1 MAARPAEAWPCCRRA
16 FRGTFLVREPPY
28 SFDLVKVAA
37 AVVEREGRYLVARR
51 AAAARHG
58 GLWEF
63 PGGKLHP
70 GEPLAEAVA
79 RELAEELGVTV
90 QSVGRVQFRAR
101 DPGSRYLI
109 LFVEVQVEG
118 EPVALEH
125 EAVAWVGPADL
136 RELDLAPSDARF
148 VREALTRESRT
159 DEA

>member
-1 MAARPAEAWPCCRRA
+1 M
-16 FRGTFLVREPPY
+16 EPPT
-28 SFDLVKVAA
+28 SCDLIKVAA

-63 PGGKLHP
+63 PGGKLQP
-70 GEPLAEAVA
+70 GEPLADAVA

-90 QSVGRVQFRAR
+90 RWVGRVCFRAR

-109 LFVEVQVEG
+109 LFVEVRVEG
-118 EPVALEH
+118 DPVALEH

-136 RELDLAPSDARF
+136 KELELAPSDARF
-148 VREALTRESRT
+148 VREVLTRESRR
-159 DEA
+159 DEV